1 MEHDEL
7 VEAIL
12 ASDTEKAF
20 DAMRSHV
27 ASSAFNAIT
36 YVSESRGE

>member
-12 ASDTEKAF
+12 ASDQDRAYNV
-20 DAMRSHV
+20 MRSHI
-27 ASSAFNAIT
+27 ANSALNAIT
-36 YVSESRGE
+36 YVSKSRGD